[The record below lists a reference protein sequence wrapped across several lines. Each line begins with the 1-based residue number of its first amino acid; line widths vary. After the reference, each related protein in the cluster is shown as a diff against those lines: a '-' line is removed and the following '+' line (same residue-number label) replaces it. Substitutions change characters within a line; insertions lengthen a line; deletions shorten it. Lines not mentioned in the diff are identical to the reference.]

1 MILKNE
7 RYTRGS
13 LKAVVVR
20 QQQKPRATFLL
31 NLTCTATTPKGS
43 KSHGA
48 RAARCASHSLD
59 TLHAKPF
66 HRGSVA
72 EDEHRECVPL
82 TLTFIPDWMTP
93 QHLQHGWLT
102 SAPSGDIRAK
112 ANYGTPLNQIV
123 GPQSI
128 PPSEL
133 WQLIRRD
140 DSMRM
145 DNNVRDREGIGI
157 DLGWF
162 CQS

>member
-1 MILKNE
+1 MNYKLNRNLICKNKKKEKIFVCHLITLETTINPNRLTRTHTHVHTVMILKNE
-7 RYTRGS
+7 RHTRGS

-20 QQQKPRATFLL
+20 QLQKPRATFLL

-93 QHLQHGWLT
+93 QHLQHG
-102 SAPSGDIRAK
+102 
-112 ANYGTPLNQIV
+112 
-123 GPQSI
+123 
-128 PPSEL
+128 
-133 WQLIRRD
+133 
-140 DSMRM
+140 
-145 DNNVRDREGIGI
+145 
-157 DLGWF
+157 
-162 CQS
+162 